1 MDTSQDIIIIY
12 LCSQNVTES
21 SLRGTIASQAVLD
34 TLVPKSRDFN
44 YDRIVIQTKAD
55 ALLLTNDEYSWF
67 AYQQQIRPNGA
78 WNRGR
83 QFCFTLIKL
92 LENANVISVTSNP
105 IVQRA
110 FQGIEVPP
118 GHDDPFEYASL
129 LEKEANGLPDDA
141 PLYFIESWRKRV
153 WKFFSWC
160 VDGGVIPSVL
170 TIESLVSNHG
180 LLIGQPKIQM
190 KITQLIDSLLYLH
203 TPGKIFV
210 KSNLLGK

>member
-129 LEKEANGLPDDA
+129 LEKEANGKYLSEESVHRVYGSTVDLTFLFLLPSFKPD
-141 PLYFIESWRKRV
+141 FIVFVTLS
-153 WKFFSWC
+153 
-160 VDGGVIPSVL
+160 PS
-170 TIESLVSNHG
+170 ISKN
-180 LLIGQPKIQM
+180 
-190 KITQLIDSLLYLH
+190 
-203 TPGKIFV
+203 TPNKSIF
-210 KSNLLGK
+210 

>member
-1 MDTSQDIIIIY
+1 M
-12 LCSQNVTES
+12 
-21 SLRGTIASQAVLD
+21 
-34 TLVPKSRDFN
+34 
-44 YDRIVIQTKAD
+44 
-55 ALLLTNDEYSWF
+55 
-67 AYQQQIRPNGA
+67 
-78 WNRGR
+78 
-83 QFCFTLIKL
+83 
-92 LENANVISVTSNP
+92 
-105 IVQRA
+105 
-110 FQGIEVPP
+110 
-118 GHDDPFEYASL
+118 
-129 LEKEANGLPDDA
+129 PDDA

-210 KSNLLGK
+210 KSNLLGKLIKRRSGTRMEHCSYRHSDFY

>member
-1 MDTSQDIIIIY
+1 M
-12 LCSQNVTES
+12 
-21 SLRGTIASQAVLD
+21 
-34 TLVPKSRDFN
+34 
-44 YDRIVIQTKAD
+44 
-55 ALLLTNDEYSWF
+55 
-67 AYQQQIRPNGA
+67 
-78 WNRGR
+78 
-83 QFCFTLIKL
+83 
-92 LENANVISVTSNP
+92 
-105 IVQRA
+105 
-110 FQGIEVPP
+110 
-118 GHDDPFEYASL
+118 
-129 LEKEANGLPDDA
+129 PDDA

-210 KSNLLGK
+210 KSNLLAKIQDNFLMRSFTFNENIMCALINTGYLKSALIIRGDASVYPRFLVRLLQRNGKTKHTRNSPKLQHVSKIQSERERVQSRIWKAL